1 MSLKRMTEL
10 KAANPDGHNQW
21 TQGGEH
27 TVKAVEASKAA
38 NASSKTAIETG
49 GIAAHQGAADLH
61 TEAQIAHTRA
71 AEVAQNDGKKALAQS
86 HREAASAHGTA
97 AWDHNMMVKKIES
110 KMVDAK
116 AASPDSARA
125 AVLACSARAAVL
137 ACSAALPGATAADV
151 AAAAL
156 RCYGV
161 GVTVDEAVEIIEAK

>member
-10 KAANPDGHNQW
+10 KAANPEGHNQW

-71 AEVAQNDGKKALAQS
+71 AEVAQNEGKKALAQS

-97 AWDHNMMVKKIES
+97 AWDHNMMAKKIES

-125 AVLACSARAAVL
+125 AVLACSA
-137 ACSAALPGATAADV
+137 ALPGATAADV
-151 AAAAL
+151 AAAAM

-161 GVTVDEAVEIIEAK
+161 GVTVDEAAEIIKSK